1 MDQKGVQNIKKCYS
15 LILLSIS
22 GVGHS
27 VVIKCEKRLKII
39 AEKFGSKEKSRTF
52 ALPFEK
58 RAATEAE
65 SSLED

>member
-15 LILLSIS
+15 LILLGIS

-58 RAATEAE
+58 RVAVKAK
-65 SSLED
+65 SSYKD